1 MSNYDWKFS
10 TIGGMTRVNIEKGED
25 IKHLDELDEKL
36 WTVLSC
42 PVSGME
48 FDEKTLKYID
58 TDHDGHVHVDE
69 VVAASKWLTSV
80 INDPEL
86 LLKKEDFIP
95 LSAFNTENEEG
106 AKLLKSAKQILKNL
120 GLKKDSISIADTSD
134 SVAIFAKTGLNGDGI
149 ITEQSTEDEALKK
162 TIAECVASVG
172 GKTDRSGLQGADAEL
187 IEKFYGALAAYSAWK
202 KAAADD
208 KDAILPYGD
217 DTAAVYD
224 LVQSVKAKVAD
235 YFMRCKLAM
244 FHAGTTNALD
254 VSVTRI
260 ETISDKDLSG
270 CADEIS
276 AYPLARVSDS
286 KMLPIDGRLN
296 PVWQAT
302 FDKLNKLALDKE
314 FGGAAEITEEQWNA
328 FVAKLSAYEGWI
340 GAKAGA
346 EVEALGIDEVN
357 ALLKADQKAAL
368 LKLIDDDKALEQES
382 TSIDAVDKLLHL
394 YRDFYQLLCNYV
406 SFKDFYNPET
416 KAIFQAGQL
425 YIDER
430 CCELCI
436 KVPDMGPH
444 NTQANLSGMFILY
457 CDCVNKVSGAKM
469 IIAAVMTNGDIAD
482 LRVGKHGVFYDWA
495 GNIWDATVTKIID
508 NPISIRQAFWSPY
521 RKLGKMVEDAINKFA
536 ADKDSKVMGDM
547 SAKVAAPTEGKPAF
561 DIAKFAG
568 IFAAIG
574 LALGAIGG
582 AISALVEAGAS
593 LKAWQWPIVIVAILL
608 VISGPAMIK
617 AWLILRKRNLSPLL
631 NANGW
636 AINAGGKVNVTFGA
650 TLTQMAKTPVVATPD
665 PFADKKPWWRKL
677 IDWLIIIGIVFVICW
692 RTNLIFKVSGYLEV
706 EKDKPAAVVAPA
718 AEPGE

>member
-1 MSNYDWKFS
+1 MGNYDWKFS
-10 TIGGMTRVNIEKGED
+10 TIGGMTRVNIESGDD
-25 IKHLDELDEKL
+25 IRHLAELDEKL

-80 INDPEL
+80 INDADL
-86 LLKKEDFIP
+86 LLKKEDTMP
-95 LSAFNTENEEG
+95 LSAFNAENEEG

-149 ITEQSTEDEALKK
+149 ITEQSTDDEALKK

-172 GKTDRSGLQGADAEL
+172 GKADRSGLQGVDAEL
-187 IEKFYGALAAYSAWK
+187 IEKFYGALDAYSAWK
-202 KAAADD
+202 KTAADN

-314 FGGAAEITEEQWNA
+314 FGGAAEISEEQWNA

-394 YRDFYQLLCNYV
+394 YRDFYKLLCNFV
-406 SFKDFYNPET
+406 SFKDFYDPDQ
-416 KAIFQAGQL
+416 KAIFQSGQL
-425 YIDER
+425 FIDER

-650 TLTQMAKTPVVATPD
+650 TLTQVAKTPLVSTKD
-665 PFADKKPWWRKL
+665 PYADKKPWWRKV
-677 IDWLIIIGIVFVICW
+677 IDWLIIIGIIFVICW
-692 RTNLIFKVSGYLEV
+692 RTNLIYKVTGCLEV
-706 EKDKPAAVVAPA
+706 EKDKPAAVVTPA
-718 AEPGE
+718 AEPVE

>member
-25 IKHLDELDEKL
+25 IRHLDELDEKL

-48 FDEKTLKYID
+48 FDEKTLRYID

-86 LLKKEDFIP
+86 LLKKEDTIA

-149 ITEQSTEDEALKK
+149 ITEQSTDDEELKK

-172 GKTDRSGLQGADAEL
+172 GKVDRSGLQGVDAEL
-187 IEKFYGALAAYSAWK
+187 LEQFYAALAAYSAWK
-202 KAAADD
+202 KAAADN

-224 LVQSVKAKVAD
+224 LVQSIKAKVAD
-235 YFMRCKLAM
+235 YFMRCKLAN
-244 FHAGTTNALD
+244 FHAGSTTALD

-260 ETISDKDLSG
+260 ETISDKDLST

-276 AYPLARVSDS
+276 NYPLARISDS
-286 KMLPIDGRLN
+286 KMLPIDGRIN

-302 FDKLNKLALDKE
+302 FDKLNKLAFEKE
-314 FGGAAEITEEQWNA
+314 FGGASEISEEQWNT
-328 FVAKLSAYEGWI
+328 FVGKLAAYEGWI
-340 GAKAGA
+340 GSKAGA
-346 EVEALGIDEVN
+346 EVEALGLDEVN
-357 ALLKADQKAAL
+357 ALLKADRKADL

-382 TSIDAVDKLLHL
+382 TSIDAVDKLIHL
-394 YRDFYQLLCNYV
+394 YRDFYQLLCNFV
-406 SFKDFYNPET
+406 SFKDFYDPDE
-416 KAIFQAGQL
+416 KAIFQSGQL

-469 IIAAVMTNGDIAD
+469 TIAAVMTNGDIAD

-495 GNIWDATVTKIID
+495 GNIWDATVSKIID

-521 RKLGKMVEDAINKFA
+521 RKLGKLVEDTINKFA
-536 ADKDSKVMGDM
+536 AEKDNKVMGDL
-547 SAKVAAPTEGKPAF
+547 SAKVTAPSDAKPAF

-582 AISALVEAGAS
+582 AIEALVKAGAS
-593 LKAWQWPIVIVAILL
+593 LTAWQWPIVIVAILL

-617 AWLILRKRNLSPLL
+617 AWLVLRKRNISPLL

-650 TLTQMAKTPVVATPD
+650 TLTQVAKTPIVATKD
-665 PFADKKPWWRKL
+665 PYADKKPWWRKL
-677 IDWLIIIGIVFVICW
+677 IDWIIIIGIVFLICW
-692 RTNLIFKVSGYLEV
+692 RTNLIYKVTGYLEV
-706 EKDKPAAVVAPA
+706 EKDKPAAVVTTPE
-718 AEPGE
+718 AE